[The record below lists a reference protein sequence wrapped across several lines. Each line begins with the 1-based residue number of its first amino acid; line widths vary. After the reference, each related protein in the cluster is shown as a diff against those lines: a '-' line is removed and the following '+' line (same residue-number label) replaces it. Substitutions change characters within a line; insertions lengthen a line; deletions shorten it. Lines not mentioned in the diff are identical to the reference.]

1 MMLNIVLAILALLFY
16 WLAKASTVIAADH
29 ERKALILS
37 DPARRAFGNTQEILT
52 AAVRKEL
59 GHQQFSLG
67 AAVLFF
73 ALAIALSV
81 FVVVRI
87 FFYGH

>member
-1 MMLNIVLAILALLFY
+1 MTLNIVLAVLALVFY
-16 WLAKASTVIAADH
+16 WLAKASTVIAAEH

-52 AAVRKEL
+52 AAVKKEL
-59 GHQQFSLG
+59 GHQQFSLM
-67 AAVLFF
+67 AAIVFF

-81 FVVVRI
+81 FIVVRL
-87 FFYGH
+87 FL